1 MEPEHLLKLRQ
12 LLAPQAEAPRL
23 AKRKAK
29 EVDEVQGPDWT
40 SRYCVVDAAAPLV
53 ALDSLAIPLQAPVAE
68 ALKKNGFDP
77 LFPIQAMVIPLLS
90 KSAEAADD
98 EDSAYCCDVCEDT
111 GLSSWSGCG
120 NHPGLV
126 NGSFYCAN
134 TITAPVDLNEYLGSW
149 EVLQGLMPVTCL
161 AYNWELQAIS
171 LSFDPELST
180 EFLLP
185 LFPVVFKLSGFTFA
199 PNSQV
204 ALLDYMGAD
213 LQLRTG
219 ESLTTQVA
227 VGGVVEL
234 AIGIPI
240 ILEIVLPL
248 EGVFGMN
255 LDSSAQG
262 ELASGHQVL
271 ESMVKADT
279 SVASNWAVVIQTSF
293 RPELVLLGFTF
304 NFPISTKSQVLVRAG
319 SSIIPDM
326 YLSSMLY
333 HATSLSELMGG
344 LPDLGPVCDMDFL
357 PKEVRESPFCHGDE
371 NMDTMEDDA
380 EVALYF
386 ALEDGVA
393 VIDLR
398 AWGMWLAV
406 KADSNAQSP
415 LTLCKDGQ
423 CSQPFCVW
431 DSQCPEGYHCCKT
444 TFEFTCQKQYR
455 HRVLGNVLT
464 CAELPAM
471 QAVDLAVDPGK
482 GKNEGESC
490 TWDSECALK
499 LHCYLALQVFRV
511 FQSLCKALPSSKRPR
526 LQCAVGAQAM
536 AQEQQLL
543 KTSPPDILVCTP
555 GRLAEHFLG
564 RGLEHYFFFVGL
576 QRQTVGRRLFSATMT
591 WDPRKLAQLKLLRPL
606 YFFSSRTGQYAT
618 PAQLQQ
624 HYLRCPAN
632 AKPLAEYVLK
642 KVEAEH
648 AKVLVFC
655 QSVNT
660 AHRLARLL
668 QIACALRGKYRA
680 KLGEEAEEEEER
692 TDDELVQVPQ
702 AKGSPEALG
711 PGTVA
716 EFSSSLTQKE
726 RGKLLKQFS
735 SGKVMCLIC
744 SDVVARGI
752 DIPEVTAV
760 VNYTAPAH
768 LQTYIHRVGRT
779 ARAGKV
785 GHTFTFVT
793 RGDMDRFEKMLRE
806 SADCWERISK
816 FPIPKEAR
824 SRKKAWWTPALEA
837 LQRCLDLESKGHLS
851 PVKPLA
857 MDNLLT
863 SALPTA
869 KPPKPR
875 GVRAAPVELV
885 EEKEV
890 KEKRVKEKEEKSMLD
905 FLKDGWGT

>member
-1 MEPEHLLKLRQ
+1 MAYVTPTKLFAVVS
-12 LLAPQAEAPRL
+12 LALSGSVWGGNSRCDITVSLPT
-23 AKRKAK
+23 
-29 EVDEVQGPDWT
+29 PDNN
-40 SRYCVVDAAAPLV
+40 SC
-53 ALDSLAIPLQAPVAE
+53 LDSSVVLSWLPANGTLCGANFGINSGLTLGNLGLPGLHFTEVNLDLQIPGRSGSDYWLE
-68 ALKKNGFDP
+68 G
-77 LFPIQAMVIPLLS
+77 
-90 KSAEAADD
+90 
-98 EDSAYCCDVCEDT
+98 EDT

-499 LHCYLALQVFRV
+499 LHCCWEIGDPYCRKIQALGGGLPCSCTLA
-511 FQSLCKALPSSKRPR
+511 
-526 LQCAVGAQAM
+526 AVGACY
-536 AQEQQLL
+536 
-543 KTSPPDILVCTP
+543 D
-555 GRLAEHFLG
+555 
-564 RGLEHYFFFVGL
+564 
-576 QRQTVGRRLFSATMT
+576 
-591 WDPRKLAQLKLLRPL
+591 
-606 YFFSSRTGQYAT
+606 
-618 PAQLQQ
+618 
-624 HYLRCPAN
+624 
-632 AKPLAEYVLK
+632 
-642 KVEAEH
+642 
-648 AKVLVFC
+648 
-655 QSVNT
+655 
-660 AHRLARLL
+660 
-668 QIACALRGKYRA
+668 
-680 KLGEEAEEEEER
+680 EEA
-692 TDDELVQVPQ
+692 
-702 AKGSPEALG
+702 S
-711 PGTVA
+711 
-716 EFSSSLTQKE
+716 
-726 RGKLLKQFS
+726 
-735 SGKVMCLIC
+735 
-744 SDVVARGI
+744 
-752 DIPEVTAV
+752 
-760 VNYTAPAH
+760 
-768 LQTYIHRVGRT
+768 
-779 ARAGKV
+779 
-785 GHTFTFVT
+785 
-793 RGDMDRFEKMLRE
+793 
-806 SADCWERISK
+806 
-816 FPIPKEAR
+816 
-824 SRKKAWWTPALEA
+824 
-837 LQRCLDLESKGHLS
+837 
-851 PVKPLA
+851 
-857 MDNLLT
+857 
-863 SALPTA
+863 
-869 KPPKPR
+869 
-875 GVRAAPVELV
+875 AAPYDLALMPFLIAM
-885 EEKEV
+885 
-890 KEKRVKEKEEKSMLD
+890 MLIRQVCH
-905 FLKDGWGT
+905 